1 MAFLVGPGDRL
12 DAEPGTR
19 SIRGDGAGQFEPVDD
34 AERAVEPAAMR
45 LRFAVRADQ
54 EAPGGARIAADH
66 IADAVDHRIEP
77 GLGEF
82 VGEPLARG
90 DILGRVGRP
99 VHPGLVAPE

>member
-1 MAFLVGPGDRL
+1 
-12 DAEPGTR
+12 
-19 SIRGDGAGQFEPVDD
+19 
-34 AERAVEPAAMR
+34 MR
-45 LRFAVRADQ
+45 LSLAVRADEQ
-54 EAPGGARIAADH
+54 PPRGARIAPDH

-99 VHPGLVAPE
+99 VHPGLVAPELGETLQVGDDRSPSVLGIGALPLSANLSAI